1 MISTVGQVLIT
12 HRLEKHLTL
21 RASANYGFN
30 EIIPVE
36 ADTKFTN
43 FTLSA
48 GVNYRITKTFA
59 VDLYFDHNDFTTESP
74 GLNYTVL
81 RNVVGFALTAE
92 WR

>member
-1 MISTVGQVLIT
+1 M
-12 HRLEKHLTL
+12 RTL
-21 RASANYGFN
+21 NSLSNLFGNIIALPVFICLGACIAN
-30 EIIPVE
+30 
-36 ADTKFTN
+36 TKFTN
-43 FTLSA
+43 FTLST

-74 GLNYTVL
+74 ALNYTVL